1 MNTIRKKCTYDSK
14 CPELETVTRKRL
26 YGKISTIRE
35 WITEILRLKFGDSRR
50 KQEPLPNT
58 KIAVKIGISR
68 QTLIDYQKIAI
79 AHKLANADNEKN
91 LTIQIPDKTKTANEF
106 LRYSM
111 DDLMKDPLV
120 ADWVQDMMTRKSG
133 SPIKIWRP
141 LYRSL
146 KNLCNTLKINPE
158 QLINDHKT
166 TELILKNFAKEVQ
179 ANHYDREGLDSKVK
193 IGALD
198 TIMYRT
204 VMATRDFCG
213 FYHMTWQRG
222 TSGIMSAK
230 LIRHGNYADVRL
242 SEEEFTKA
250 EEYILENDGLDSDFF
265 RIFFFGIDSCARK
278 EAILTARVEYRS
290 HISARTGKEI
300 LFMEVIETK
309 TIHINKG
316 KWTKYIT
323 NPKLIE
329 SIKLARK
336 HGQEFLYNSDMSRNT
351 AYKKFLKD
359 LKKLF
364 KFLGKEQTHDGF
376 YIARPFHA
384 LRHIGGQRLLDKT
397 DWNLGLV
404 CKIGGWHTA
413 KELEDSYG
421 KMPPERVLD
430 GVEKIQERIES

>member
-1 MNTIRKKCTYDSK
+1 MNTIRKKCTNDSK
-14 CPELETVTRKRL
+14 CAELETITRNRL

-35 WITEILRLKFGDSRR
+35 WISEILRLKFGDSRR

-68 QTLIDYQKIAI
+68 QTLIDYLKIAVI
-79 AHKLANADNEKN
+79 HKIVESDHEKN
-91 LTIQIPDKTKTANEF
+91 LIVKISDEQGHTRSF

-111 DDLMKDPLV
+111 DELMKDPLV

-146 KNLCNTLKINPE
+146 KNLCNTLKIKPE
-158 QLINDHKT
+158 QLIIDHKT

-179 ANHYDREGLDSKVK
+179 SGHYDREGLGSKVK
-193 IGALD
+193 VGALD

-213 FYHMTWQRG
+213 FYNITWRIG
-222 TSGIMSAK
+222 TPGIMSAK

-242 SEEEFTKA
+242 SEEEFKKA
-250 EEYILENDGLDSDFF
+250 EEYILENYGLDSDFF

-278 EAILTARVEYRS
+278 EAILTAKIEYRP
-290 HISARTGKEI
+290 HISKKTGKEI

-329 SIKLARK
+329 SIRRAEK
-336 HGQEFLYNSDMSRNT
+336 HGLKFLYNSDMSRNT

-364 KFLGKEQTHDGF
+364 KFLGKEQIHDGF
-376 YIARPFHA
+376 FIARPFHA
-384 LRHIGGQRLLDKT
+384 LRHLGGQRLLDRT